1 MRLRVGA
8 ATDVGQVRKLN
19 EDAYTVIPRQGVFV
33 VCDGMGGAAA
43 GEVASQMTIET
54 IQKVLTSNDNNIPA
68 AAANPSGYLAR
79 TERLAEAV
87 RESNRAIYELA
98 QEDRKKAGM
107 GTTFVG
113 VWVEDNIA
121 SVAHVGD
128 SRAYLWH
135 SDLIEPL
142 TEDHSLVEAQVKAG
156 VIRRD
161 QVEES
166 RVRSVLL
173 RALGQE
179 PQVQVDV
186 SEVPLRAG
194 DYVLLCSDG
203 LTRVVPDS
211 GLARAIAVLREPQRI
226 CTYLIDTAN
235 SRGGPDNITVVVV
248 QVLDSFW
255 QRLWDRLRG

>member
-19 EDAYTVIPRQGVFV
+19 EDAYTVIPQQGLFV

-43 GEVASQMTIET
+43 GEVASQLTIET
-54 IQKVLTSNDNNIPA
+54 VQKLLSSNDNNALAAIPG
-68 AAANPSGYLAR
+68 PSGYLLR
-79 TERLAEAV
+79 TERLAEAAK
-87 RESNRAIYELA
+87 ESNRAIFELA

-135 SDLIEPL
+135 SDQIEAL

-166 RVRSVLL
+166 KIRSVLL

-179 PQVQVDV
+179 PKVQVDV
-186 SEVPLRAG
+186 SEVPLQPG
-194 DYVLLCSDG
+194 DYLLLCSDG

-211 GLARAIAVLREPQRI
+211 GLARAIAALREPQRI
-226 CTYLIDTAN
+226 CDYLIQTAN

-248 QVLDSFW
+248 HVLQSFW

>member
-54 IQKVLTSNDNNIPA
+54 IQKHLTSNDRAPA
-68 AAANPSGYLAR
+68 PVANPSGYLAR

-135 SDLIEPL
+135 SDQIEPI

-166 RVRSVLL
+166 KVRSVLL

-179 PQVQVDV
+179 PEVQVDV
-186 SEVPLRAG
+186 SEVPLQPG
-194 DYVLLCSDG
+194 DYLLLCSDG

-211 GLARAIAVLREPQRI
+211 GLARAIAALREPQRI
-226 CTYLIDTAN
+226 CDYLIHTAN

-248 QVLDSFW
+248 QVAKSFW

>member
-1 MRLRVGA
+1 
-8 ATDVGQVRKLN
+8 
-19 EDAYTVIPRQGVFV
+19 
-33 VCDGMGGAAA
+33 
-43 GEVASQMTIET
+43 
-54 IQKVLTSNDNNIPA
+54 
-68 AAANPSGYLAR
+68 
-79 TERLAEAV
+79 
-87 RESNRAIYELA
+87 
-98 QEDRKKAGM
+98 
-107 GTTFVG
+107 VG

-135 SDLIEPL
+135 KDQIEAL

-166 RVRSVLL
+166 KIRSVLL

-179 PQVQVDV
+179 PRVEVDLA
-186 SEVPLRAG
+186 EVPLQPG
-194 DYVLLCSDG
+194 DYLLLCSDG

-211 GLARAIAVLREPQRI
+211 ALARAIAALRDPQRI
-226 CTYLIDTAN
+226 CDYLIHTAN
-235 SRGGPDNITVVVV
+235 SRGGPDNVTVVVV
-248 QVLDSFW
+248 QVLKGFW